1 MRTYLCNI
9 GQRNTVSCRFDENV
23 WKWLLLP
30 LIVFIIFKLYY
41 YSTSLLLYSNKQV
54 MREPAYRIG
63 VHVFVIPIIFPSHF
77 NFNCFF
83 VAFVWSVV
91 IWALIMPA
99 AIFIMQTACIVFWY
113 GMFTSIHVID
123 PNSFSATINIY
134 FRSKNSLIISLTHL
148 HDTKHHRSS
157 KIFT

>member
-41 YSTSLLLYSNKQV
+41 FSMLLLLYSNKQV

-83 VAFVWSVV
+83 IAFVWWVV
-91 IWALIMPA
+91 TWALIMPVG
-99 AIFIMQTACIVFWY
+99 IFIIHADRMHCILY
-113 GMFTSIHVID
+113 GHVHIH
-123 PNSFSATINIY
+123 T
-134 FRSKNSLIISLTHL
+134 R
-148 HDTKHHRSS
+148 HRSGF
-157 KIFT
+157 IFGNN

>member
-41 YSTSLLLYSNKQV
+41 FPTLLLLYSNKQV

-77 NFNCFF
+77 NFNCVF
-83 VAFVWSVV
+83 VAFVWSMV

-99 AIFIMQTACIVFWY
+99 AIFIIHADRMHCILIWTCSHPY
-113 GMFTSIHVID
+113 TSSIRIH
-123 PNSFSATINIY
+123 
-134 FRSKNSLIISLTHL
+134 FRQQLTY
-148 HDTKHHRSS
+148 
-157 KIFT
+157 IFVRKTL

>member
-1 MRTYLCNI
+1 MRRYLCNI

-54 MREPAYRIG
+54 MREPAYHIG

-83 VAFVWSVV
+83 IAFVWSVV
-91 IWALIMPA
+91 TWALIMPVG
-99 AIFIMQTACIVFWY
+99 IFIIHADRMHCIRY
-113 GMFTSIHVID
+113 GYVHIH
-123 PNSFSATINIY
+123 T
-134 FRSKNSLIISLTHL
+134 R
-148 HDTKHHRSS
+148 HRSGF
-157 KIFT
+157 IFGNN